1 MDLDTCPKF
10 NYLTLVSHEV
20 FHHIPYM
27 VMRIAIYGIV
37 EDIRVEELN
46 IWEIVQIHTRKLVSN
61 RITNILNSFQV
72 IVSFSQIMF
81 PRQQNNMYTFKKLY
95 GHF

>member
-1 MDLDTCPKF
+1 
-10 NYLTLVSHEV
+10 
-20 FHHIPYM
+20 M

-37 EDIRVEELN
+37 EDIRVRELN
-46 IWEIVQIHTRKLVSN
+46 FWEIVQIHTRKLVLN

-72 IVSFSQIMF
+72 IVSLSQIMF
-81 PRQQNNMYTFKKLY
+81 PWQRKNMYTFQKFH